1 MTKKKA
7 LVLAFLTAWPY
18 LFLFFSWL
26 VDRSG
31 LIDPASPA
39 AMTGFILYLVT
50 LILTGL
56 LVPSLVIFYLVYLLT
71 RPDLPLD
78 RKLIWSALLVIGHIF
93 TMPIFWVLFIW
104 KPRQYAP
111 LDPATRFSLLL
122 FAPLMLL
129 LLLPLFY
136 LLPMLLFEALF
147 LLTDPAL
154 VDLSGSARLLLWV
167 FIPALVALIIFMLGR
182 QNYRRLH
189 PPVLSRRAWLLLW
202 AEFSL
207 LSLPVAWFDTLIL
220 RGLLPTD
227 APPNTPAGL
236 LIPALLLALLAQP
249 LVIGWL
255 FLVSRLL
262 PKIEINNSGQSLS
275 QITSPAS
282 QE

>member
-1 MTKKKA
+1 MTKNKA
-7 LVLAFLTAWPY
+7 LILAFLTLWPY

-26 VDRSG
+26 VDQSG

-39 AMTGFILYLVT
+39 SMIGFILYLVT

-71 RPDLPLD
+71 RSALSLD

-93 TMPIFWVLFIW
+93 TMPVFWVQFFW

-111 LDPATRFSLLL
+111 LQPATRFSLLL

-154 VDLSGSARLLLWV
+154 VDLTGSTRLLLWI
-167 FIPALVALIIFMLGR
+167 FIPVLVAFIIFMLGR
-182 QNYRRLH
+182 LDYRRLH
-189 PPVLSRRAWLLLW
+189 PPILSRRAWIFLW
-202 AEFSL
+202 AEFSF
-207 LSLPVAWFDTLIL
+207 LSFPIAWFDTLIL

-227 APPNTPAGL
+227 APPNTPL
-236 LIPALLLALLAQP
+236 DLVIPALLLAMLAQP
-249 LVIGWL
+249 LVVGWL

-262 PKIEINNSGQSLS
+262 PRVEITTPGR
-275 QITSPAS
+275 A
-282 QE
+282 